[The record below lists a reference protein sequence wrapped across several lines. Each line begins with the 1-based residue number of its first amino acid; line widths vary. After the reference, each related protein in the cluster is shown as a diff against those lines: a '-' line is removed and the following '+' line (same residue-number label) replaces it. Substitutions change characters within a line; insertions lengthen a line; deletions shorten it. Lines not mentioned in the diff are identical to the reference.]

1 MFAAHRQLGMTLAE
15 VLVTLA
21 IVLILVGVMS
31 GVGVYLKKQSEIRLV
46 ESTLE
51 VLETALGQY
60 YSDYEAY
67 VPPVTSKEEF
77 ETAVCGS
84 SEGTVTFLQGEHLQ
98 GEAEKEAWSSEA
110 LYYFLNRSPAAAA
123 VVSSLM
129 ERMIS
134 SKDASGKPLVVEITC
149 SSTESVRTNLVRFV
163 DVWGMPI
170 GYMLV
175 ENQLPVLISAG
186 PDKKFD
192 TADDIIR
199 R

>member
-31 GVGVYLKKQSEIRLV
+31 GVGVHLKKQSEIRLV

-60 YSDYEAY
+60 YADYGSY
-67 VPPVTSKEEF
+67 VPPVMSKEEF
-77 ETAVCGS
+77 ERAVCG
-84 SEGTVTFLQGEHLQ
+84 SEGTVTFLEGEHLQ
-98 GEAEKEAWSSEA
+98 GEEGKAAWSSEA

-123 VVSSLM
+123 VASSLL

-134 SKDASGKPLVVEITC
+134 SKDASGKPLVVEIAC
-149 SSTESVRTNLVRFV
+149 SSAESVRTNLIRFV

-170 GYMLV
+170 GYMLAAN
-175 ENQLPVLISAG
+175 ELPILISAG
-186 PDKKFD
+186 PDKTFD
-192 TADDIIR
+192 TPDDIVHR
-199 R
+199 

>member
-51 VLETALGQY
+51 VLGTALGQY
-60 YSDYEAY
+60 YSDYGAY

-77 ETAVCGS
+77 KTAVCG
-84 SEGTVTFLQGEHLQ
+84 SEGTVTFVQGEHLQ
-98 GEAEKEAWSSEA
+98 GEAEKAAWSSEA

-123 VVSSLM
+123 IVSSLM

-192 TADDIIR
+192 TADDIIHR
-199 R
+199 

>member
-1 MFAAHRQLGMTLAE
+1 MFTAHRQLGMTLAE

-21 IVLILVGVMS
+21 IILILVGVMS

-60 YSDYEAY
+60 YSDYGAY

-84 SEGTVTFLQGEHLQ
+84 EGTVTLQGEHLQ
-98 GEAEKEAWSSEA
+98 GEAEKAAWSSEA

-123 VVSSLM
+123 IASSLM

-134 SKDASGKPLVVEITC
+134 SKDASGKPLVVEIKC
-149 SSTESVRTNLVRFV
+149 PSSEPPVRTDLVRFV

-192 TADDIIR
+192 TADDIIHR
-199 R
+199 